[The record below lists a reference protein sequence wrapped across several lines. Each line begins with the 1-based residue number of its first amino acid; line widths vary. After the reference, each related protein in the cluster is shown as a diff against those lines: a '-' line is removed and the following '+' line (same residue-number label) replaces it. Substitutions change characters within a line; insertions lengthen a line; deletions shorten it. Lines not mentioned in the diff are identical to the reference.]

1 MLAFDGPAAHRSYDD
16 AGPLADVETSSA
28 DYARRFDGPV
38 GAFFLETQTR
48 VTLEL
53 LRPWPAARVLDVG
66 GGHAQTV
73 GPLTLAGHEVTVLGS
88 APVCAAR
95 VQPWLADGTAKFVT
109 GNPLA
114 LPYPD
119 RAFDIVLSYRLLSH
133 VAPWKRLLHEL
144 ARVANRAVLVDYP
157 TLRSSNV
164 LSAAVATIAG
174 CLLALWLRYTGP
186 DPTLRSSNVLSAAL
200 FGLKRGIEKNTR
212 PYLLFRDAQVAS
224 ALAQAGT
231 RVTARRGQFVFP
243 MALHRALR
251 QAAFTRGLEA
261 TAAALGLRRLLGSPV
276 ILRAERG

>member
-164 LSAAVATIAG
+164 LSAA
-174 CLLALWLRYTGP
+174 
-186 DPTLRSSNVLSAAL
+186 L